1 MTRALLDR
9 KITIEHFD
17 GKAYEDAAVRKL
29 MSRVHAAPYTTA
41 QFPEDN
47 HFGAE
52 VKVSLRGGKI
62 LSAKVDQPFG
72 RTSDNPLPAGLL
84 KEKFEN
90 CAARAL
96 SREQTA
102 SVYSTIQGLENLQDV
117 RELTKIIAGEGKR
130 TRAAAA

>member
-1 MTRALLDR
+1 
-9 KITIEHFD
+9 
-17 GKAYEDAAVRKL
+17 
-29 MSRVHAAPYTTA
+29 
-41 QFPEDN
+41 
-47 HFGAE
+47 
-52 VKVSLRGGKI
+52 
-62 LSAKVDQPFG
+62 
-72 RTSDNPLPAGLL
+72 LL